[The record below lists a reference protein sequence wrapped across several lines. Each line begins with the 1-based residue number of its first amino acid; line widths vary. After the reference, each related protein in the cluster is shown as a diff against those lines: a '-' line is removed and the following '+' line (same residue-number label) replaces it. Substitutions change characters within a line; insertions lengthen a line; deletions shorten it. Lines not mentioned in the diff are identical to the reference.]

1 MMYFS
6 SGCSHGS
13 GVLRLHI
20 FMTNLFRNGIVLEY
34 VLYTV
39 HCSFERNYARNVQ
52 SKHRGPELFF
62 LQIHM

>member
-1 MMYFS
+1 MMYFC

-52 SKHRGPELFF
+52 SKH
-62 LQIHM
+62 